1 MADGK
6 KSEVLVLPATLVAL
20 VALSI
25 FVALS
30 FRNTVS
36 ALAAERRQEAEATAL
51 ALAGELAGGTLPG
64 DHELARRRGDARAV
78 ALLDV
83 EGVPLA
89 TSGDYLGPPAT
100 PAAELSWW
108 RAATTP
114 ARRTISAIAPVAA
127 GERELTLQVDLP
139 APTLAAAERAVRVL
153 TPVVLVVDSALLL
166 LAGLYLR
173 HVLAPFDRLLR
184 RARASGRV
192 PAASD
197 DLSFLLAT
205 FEAAVEAL
213 ATPPE
218 DDLEALERTLA
229 RGVESGLLLLDAG
242 GGVLTLNDAGAALLE
257 VAPPAPG
264 TALEALLAPH
274 PAVSAA
280 LSAAIREGRGLE
292 RQELSLGTTGERTLG
307 LTLHPL
313 RRDDGAVR
321 GYLAFF
327 VDLTAARRQAA
338 ERQLAE
344 SLRQLGELSAGMAHE
359 MRNSLATL
367 RGYLTLIERGGEG
380 DEVSEY
386 VAEIRHETDHVKRVL
401 DDFLAFAR
409 PESARLEKLD
419 LERLV
424 HRAAADPALGGM
436 AVRVSGEGWPLLVD
450 GDAQLLE
457 RAFRNLLHNAAEAE
471 RGAGREGPLEV
482 AVHAAAGGVEVAVR
496 DRGGGLP
503 DEMRD
508 RLFQPFA
515 SHRPGGVG
523 LGLALAQR
531 IVQLHGG
538 GVTLEVREGGG
549 VEARVR
555 LPLGAVVTDRNDSA
569 SPDPVEDLD
578 GKS

>member
-1 MADGK
+1 VADGK
-6 KSEVLVLPATLVAL
+6 KSEVLVLPATLVVL
-20 VALSI
+20 VALSV
-25 FVALS
+25 FVAFS
-30 FRNTVS
+30 FRNTVTT
-36 ALAAERRQEAEATAL
+36 LAAERRQEAESMAL
-51 ALAGELAGGTLPG
+51 ALASELAGGTLPG

-280 LSAAIREGRGLE
+280 LAAAIREGRGLE
-292 RQELSLGTTGERTLG
+292 RQELALGTGERTLG

-482 AVHAAAGGVEVAVR
+482 AVHAAAGGVEVAVG